1 MNSLVL
7 HPLPPNAQHLEP
19 PSELNNPFCYK
30 PHPLCLAAAE
40 DLKPLIEAL
49 PLAEEE
55 GKMFGVLVVEP
66 LHSSADKRQ
75 LFYLAAYSGQIEGRA
90 DWPGF
95 VPAIVDYLQPN
106 GYFKTHEADISQL
119 NHKIEELKENPERL
133 AALQELERFKKEAE
147 EKVADYRLKI
157 AEAKAERQ
165 RIRETQTLT
174 EEQEAALVKESQFQ
188 KAELRR
194 LRKRYTS
201 ELEAL
206 TTKVDLFE
214 KPIQEMKRERRERSD
229 ALQHWLFQRF
239 DLLNIHGERRTL
251 TDIFAPTSQRV
262 PPSGAGECCA
272 PRLLQYAFEH
282 QLKPLAI
289 AEFWHGPSPKAEIR
303 HSGHFYPA
311 CRGKCLPILTWMLG
325 NQFTIY
331 NSQFTSGH
339 HYSLTPNPHP
349 EQSSTIPD
357 VPSPT
362 RSLSRSL
369 PPVERGEK
377 NALENGET
385 SEASPTGGGL
395 EGALSL
401 EGALRLEGAGAILFE
416 DDYIVVIDKPAG
428 LLSMPG
434 ISETYS
440 VYSIMRERYPDSDS
454 PLIVHRLDQ
463 ATSGLLVIAKTKE
476 AHRLLQQQFL
486 NHQVKK
492 KYVAI
497 LEKEMETD
505 EAVHQIVLPMRCDP
519 LNRPYQVIDH
529 ENGKTAITQYQYLG
543 NRRITLWPQT
553 GRTHQL
559 RVHCAHAD
567 GLGNPILGDD
577 LYGSLSADRLYLHAE
592 SIQFTHPITHQPLFF
607 ESKAPF

>member
-1 MNSLVL
+1 MNSIVL
-7 HPLPPNAQHLEP
+7 HPLPPDAQHLEP
-19 PSELNNPFCYK
+19 PSEMNNPFSYK
-30 PHPLCLAAAE
+30 PHPLCLAAAA
-40 DLKPLIEAL
+40 DVMLLINGL
-49 PLAEEE
+49 PLSKDE

-75 LFYLAAYSGQIEGRA
+75 LFYLAAYSGQINGRA

-106 GYFKTHEADISQL
+106 GYFKTHEADISRL
-119 NHKIEELKENPERL
+119 NHRIEELKENPERL
-133 AALQELERFKKEAE
+133 AALQELERFKKEAGK
-147 EKVADYRLKI
+147 KVADYRLKI

-174 EEQEAALVKESQFQ
+174 AEQEAALVKESQFQ
-188 KAELRR
+188 NAELRR
-194 LRKRYTS
+194 LRQQYKAD
-201 ELEAL
+201 LEMLSA
-206 TTKVDLFE
+206 KVDCFE
-214 KPIQEMKRERRERSD
+214 KPIREMKRERRERSD

-239 DLLNIHGERRTL
+239 DLLNIHGERRML

-331 NSQFTSGH
+331 RSARRDACQSKNLQFTSSH
-339 HYSLTPNPHP
+339 HYSH
-349 EQSSTIPD
+349 
-357 VPSPT
+357 
-362 RSLSRSL
+362 
-369 PPVERGEK
+369 
-377 NALENGET
+377 T
-385 SEASPTGGGL
+385 SNASPTGGKATGRRVCS
-395 EGALSL
+395 GILSPITQHPSTEL
-401 EGALRLEGAGAILFE
+401 PIIFE
-416 DDYIVVIDKPAG
+416 DDDIVVVDKPAG
-428 LLSMPG
+428 LLSVPG
-434 ISETYS
+434 ISEHYS
-440 VYSIMRERYPDSDS
+440 VYSIMRERYPDADS

-476 AHRLLQQQFL
+476 AHFQLQQQFL
-486 NHQVKK
+486 SHQVKK

-497 LEKEMETD
+497 LEKEPSME
-505 EAVHQIVLPMRCDP
+505 EGAEGLVSLPLRPDV
-519 LNRPYQVIDH
+519 LNRPYQIVDH
-529 ENGKTAITQYQYLG
+529 EHGKTAITQYQYLG
-543 NRRITLWPQT
+543 NRRIALWPQT

-559 RVHCAHAD
+559 RVHCAHAQ
-567 GLGNPILGDD
+567 GLNAPILGDE
-577 LYGSLSADRLYLHAE
+577 LYGSRSADRLYLHAA
-592 SIQFTHPITHQPLFF
+592 SIQFAHPITHQPLFF